1 MNTSL
6 KDKFKELEGQFDV
19 EMPDLGHFDRFQ
31 AKLEG
36 ESKPQVKR
44 NFWKPLAIA
53 ASLMLLV
60 SLSGPLFSSN
70 TTDLKD
76 VSTEMGETQ
85 AYFTSVL
92 NQELKSLTAL
102 ETSENEQIIGDALAQ
117 MKKLEV
123 DYKKLT
129 IQLKESNEDKRI
141 VYAMIDNYQ
150 KRIDILKSVIN
161 QINNIND
168 SKFNSNENNFI

>member
-6 KDKFKELEGQFDV
+6 KDKLKELEGQFDV
-19 EMPDLGHFDRFQ
+19 EVPDLGHFDRFQ

-36 ESKPQVKR
+36 ESKAKPKR

-92 NQELKSLTAL
+92 NQEIKTLNAL
-102 ETSENEQIIGDALAQ
+102 GTSENKQIISDALVQ
-117 MKKLEV
+117 IKKLE
-123 DYKKLT
+123 DEYKKLT

-150 KRIDILKSVIN
+150 KRIDILKSVVN